1 MAKKRNSDQPLDP
14 HRMRAIAFRD
24 GVQMQ
29 EVVDILNSPVL
40 TGRMPEDVQ
49 TYSGKAN
56 NGRRVLWACRQLK
69 MLAEHGRLDLEK
81 QLFSDKPAEVEG
93 LEERIRQLET
103 LEVDYVK
110 AINDQIREGKERD
123 RLLAFYRKVVAD
135 NGITVDENSRKYK
148 GKYDDY
154 WTVPAV

>member
-1 MAKKRNSDQPLDP
+1 MAKRNSDKPLDP

-29 EVVDILNSPVL
+29 EVVDILSNPVL
-40 TGRMPEDVQ
+40 TSRMPEDVQ

-69 MLAEHGRLDLEK
+69 MLAEHGRMDLERPM
-81 QLFSDKPAEVEG
+81 FSDKPAEVEG

-103 LEVDYVK
+103 LETDYVK
-110 AINDQIREGKERD
+110 TINCQMREAKEREQ
-123 RLLAFYRKVVAD
+123 LLAFYRKVVAD
-135 NGITVDENSRKYK
+135 NDITVDENSRKYK
-148 GKYDDY
+148 GKYDD
-154 WTVPAV
+154 A

>member
-1 MAKKRNSDQPLDP
+1 MAKKNSDRPLDP

-93 LEERIRQLET
+93 T
-103 LEVDYVK
+103 
-110 AINDQIREGKERD
+110 INDQIREGKERD